1 MMDQEDEL
9 ISVPKLDYQQQF
21 MVTFGICI
29 WVCDNTAL
37 TEDDKKKLIK
47 LSFSLLNAIMPLSNP
62 QGIQDMLKNQTHF
75 LTRNIS

>member
-1 MMDQEDEL
+1 MDQEDEL

>member
-1 MMDQEDEL
+1 
-9 ISVPKLDYQQQF
+9 

-62 QGIQDMLKNQTHF
+62 
-75 LTRNIS
+75 

>member
-1 MMDQEDEL
+1 
-9 ISVPKLDYQQQF
+9 

-75 LTRNIS
+75 LTRNIL